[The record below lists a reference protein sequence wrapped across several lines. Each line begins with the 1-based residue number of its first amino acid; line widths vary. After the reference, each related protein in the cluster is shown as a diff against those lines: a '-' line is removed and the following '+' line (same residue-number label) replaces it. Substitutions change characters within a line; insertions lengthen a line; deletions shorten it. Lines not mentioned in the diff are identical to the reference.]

1 LVLLK
6 KKTLHHPKSD
16 EEKRQLFAEQLAQHE
31 KDNRPV
37 VYLDESGFK
46 AHDYRP
52 YGYAKKGEKCFGEHN
67 WQLKN
72 QTNAIG
78 AIYNNQLFAVGL
90 YDCSVNSDVFHS
102 WAQQLLL
109 PQLPLNSVIVMDN
122 ATFHK
127 GLDIQKIIEDSGHT
141 ILWLPP
147 YSPDLNPIEQTWAW
161 VKKKRQDW
169 GIDCIDTLF
178 FYFLWL
184 CDCF

>member
-1 LVLLK
+1 MVLLK

-16 EEKRQLFAEQLAQHE
+16 EEKRQLFAEQLAWYE

-102 WAQQLLL
+102 WAQQR
-109 PQLPLNSVIVMDN
+109 DR
-122 ATFHK
+122 H
-127 GLDIQKIIEDSGHT
+127 G
-141 ILWLPP
+141 
-147 YSPDLNPIEQTWAW
+147 
-161 VKKKRQDW
+161 
-169 GIDCIDTLF
+169 
-178 FYFLWL
+178 
-184 CDCF
+184 

>member
-1 LVLLK
+1 MVLLK

-90 YDCSVNSDVFHS
+90 YDLV
-102 WAQQLLL
+102 L
-109 PQLPLNSVIVMDN
+109 IVMYSI
-122 ATFHK
+122 A
-127 GLDIQKIIEDSGHT
+127 GLSNCYCHNFPLI
-141 ILWLPP
+141 
-147 YSPDLNPIEQTWAW
+147 A
-161 VKKKRQDW
+161 
-169 GIDCIDTLF
+169 
-178 FYFLWL
+178 
-184 CDCF
+184 

>member
-1 LVLLK
+1 MVLFK

-31 KDNRPV
+31 KDNCPV

-78 AIYNNQLFAVGL
+78 AIYNN
-90 YDCSVNSDVFHS
+90 
-102 WAQQLLL
+102 
-109 PQLPLNSVIVMDN
+109 
-122 ATFHK
+122 
-127 GLDIQKIIEDSGHT
+127 
-141 ILWLPP
+141 
-147 YSPDLNPIEQTWAW
+147 
-161 VKKKRQDW
+161 
-169 GIDCIDTLF
+169 
-178 FYFLWL
+178 
-184 CDCF
+184 